1 MDVSR
6 MFSSLLSSVGGI
18 VWAVILLVLA
28 FVVASIVKGMIVG
41 LLQKTKLNQI
51 EGSKDLITYIGKFTY
66 LFVFLLFIPGIFS
79 SLGVGTIAN
88 PISSFLNVV
97 WGYLPNI
104 VAAVVILIAGAMI
117 AKLVRELLVPLFKKL
132 KIDELQQKAG
142 IEVKEDAKLSSTL
155 AYVVYVL
162 IIIPVIVAALQALRI
177 SVITQPAVAMLDK
190 VISFVPNI
198 VVTLVLILVGTRV
211 GRFAGQLVS
220 KLIASSG
227 VDAQIRKLIGD
238 KVPKFVFSDTVG
250 MIVRIVLDVFF
261 IVEGISVLKLDVLTG
276 IGTTMIA
283 YMPNVLA
290 AVLIL
295 IGAFLLSIAAE
306 KGMEKNG
313 LKDYAVIT
321 RVAIMVVAAFMVL
334 NQLGIASTI
343 VNYAF
348 IIITTAIGVAFA
360 ISFGVGGRSF
370 AARMLDKLGDK
381 IEKKDKEEK

>member
-1 MDVSR
+1 MDVSKI
-6 MFSSLLSSVGGI
+6 FSSLLNGLGGI
-18 VWAVILLVLA
+18 VWAVILLILA
-28 FVVASIVKGMIVG
+28 FVVASIVKGMVVG
-41 LLQKTKLNQI
+41 LMQKTKLNQV
-51 EGSKDLITYIGKFTY
+51 EGSNDLITYVGKFTY
-66 LFVFLLFIPGIFS
+66 LFVFLLFVPGIFS
-79 SLGVGTIAN
+79 AIGVGTIAN

-104 VAAVVILIAGAMI
+104 VAAIVILIAGTMI
-117 AKLVRELLVPLFKKL
+117 AKLVRELLVPLFR
-132 KIDELQQKAG
+132 KIHVDELQQKAG
-142 IEVKEDAKLSSTL
+142 IEVKEDAKLSNTL

-162 IIIPVIVAALQALRI
+162 IIIPVVVAALQALKI

-190 VISFVPNI
+190 VIAFVPDI
-198 VVTLVLILVGTRV
+198 VVALVLILLGTRV
-211 GRFAGQLVS
+211 ARFAGQLVS

-227 VDAQIRKLIGD
+227 VDAQIRKMIGD

-250 MIVRIVLDVFF
+250 MIVKIVLDVFF
-261 IVEGISVLKLDVLTG
+261 VVEGVSVLKLDVLTG
-276 IGTTMIA
+276 VGTTMIS

-306 KGMEKNG
+306 KAMEKNG
-313 LKDYAVIT
+313 LKAYAAVT
-321 RVAIMVVAAFMVL
+321 RIAIMVVAVFMVL

-348 IIITTAIGVAFA
+348 IIILTAIGVAFA

-381 IEKKDKEEK
+381 IEEKDKEDK

>member
-1 MDVSR
+1 MD
-6 MFSSLLSSVGGI
+6 FSKILTSLINGVGNV
-18 VWAVILLVLA
+18 VWAAVLLVLA
-28 FVVASIVKGMIVG
+28 FVVSSIVKGLIVG
-41 LLQKTKLNQI
+41 LLNKTKLKNY
-51 EGSKDLITYIGKFTY
+51 EESNGMITYVGKLTY
-66 LFVFLLFIPGIFS
+66 LFVFLLFIPGIFTT
-79 SLGVGTIAN
+79 LGVGTIAN

-104 VAAVVILIAGAMI
+104 VAAVVILIAGTMI
-117 AKLVRELLVPLFKKL
+117 AKLVRELLVPLFQKL
-132 KIDELQQKAG
+132 HVDELQQKAG
-142 IEVKEDAKLSSTL
+142 IEVKEDGKFSTTL

-190 VISFVPNI
+190 VLAFLPDI
-198 VVTLVLILVGTRV
+198 VVAIVLILVGTRV
-211 GRFAGQLVS
+211 AKFAGQLVR

-250 MIVRIVLDVFF
+250 LIVRIVLDVFF
-261 IVEGISVLKLDVLTG
+261 VVEGIRVLRLDVLTN
-276 IGTTMIA
+276 IGATMIA
-283 YMPNVLA
+283 YLPNVLA
-290 AVLIL
+290 SVLIL
-295 IGAFLLSIAAE
+295 IGAFLLAAAAE

-321 RVAIMVVAAFMVL
+321 RIAILVVAGFMVL

-348 IIITTAIGVAFA
+348 IIILTAIGVAFA

-381 IEKKDKEEK
+381 IEKKDGEEK

>member
-51 EGSKDLITYIGKFTY
+51 EGSKDLIAYIGKFTY
-66 LFVFLLFIPGIFS
+66 LFVFLLFIPGIFG

-104 VAAVVILIAGAMI
+104 VAAIVILIAGTMI
-117 AKLVRELLVPLFKKL
+117 AKLVRELLVPLFRKL

-198 VVTLVLILVGTRV
+198 VVTLILILVGTRV

-381 IEKKDKEEK
+381 IEKKDEDK

>member
-1 MDVSR
+1 MD
-6 MFSSLLSSVGGI
+6 FSKILTSLINGVGNV
-18 VWAVILLVLA
+18 VWAAVLLVLA
-28 FVVASIVKGMIVG
+28 FVVSSIVKGLIVG
-41 LLQKTKLNQI
+41 LLNKTKLKNY
-51 EGSKDLITYIGKFTY
+51 EESNGMITYVGKLTY
-66 LFVFLLFIPGIFS
+66 LFVFLLFIPGIFTT
-79 SLGVGTIAN
+79 LGVGTIAN

-104 VAAVVILIAGAMI
+104 VAAVVILIAGTMI
-117 AKLVRELLVPLFKKL
+117 AKLVRELLVPLFQKL
-132 KIDELQQKAG
+132 HVDELQQKAG
-142 IEVKEDAKLSSTL
+142 IEVKEDGKFSTTL

-190 VISFVPNI
+190 VLAFLPDI
-198 VVTLVLILVGTRV
+198 VVAIVLILVGTRV
-211 GRFAGQLVS
+211 AKFAGQLVR

-250 MIVRIVLDVFF
+250 LIVRIVLDVFF
-261 IVEGISVLKLDVLTG
+261 VVEGIRVLRLDVLTN
-276 IGTTMIA
+276 IGATMIA
-283 YMPNVLA
+283 YLPNVLA
-290 AVLIL
+290 SVLIL
-295 IGAFLLSIAAE
+295 IGAFLLAAAAE

-321 RVAIMVVAAFMVL
+321 RIAILVVAGFMVL

-348 IIITTAIGVAFA
+348 IIILTAIGVAFA

-370 AARMLDKLGDK
+370 AARMLDKLGNK
-381 IEKKDKEEK
+381 IEEKDKEGK

>member
-1 MDVSR
+1 MDVSKI
-6 MFSSLLSSVGGI
+6 FSSLLNGLGGI
-18 VWAVILLVLA
+18 VWAVILLILA
-28 FVVASIVKGMIVG
+28 FVVASIVKGMVVG
-41 LLQKTKLNQI
+41 LMQKTKLNQV
-51 EGSKDLITYIGKFTY
+51 EGSNDLITYVGKFTY
-66 LFVFLLFIPGIFS
+66 LFVFLLFVPGIFS
-79 SLGVGTIAN
+79 AIGVGTIAN
-88 PISSFLNVV
+88 PISSFRNVV

-104 VAAVVILIAGAMI
+104 VAAIVILIAGTMI
-117 AKLVRELLVPLFKKL
+117 AKLVRELLVPLFR
-132 KIDELQQKAG
+132 KIHVDELQQKAG
-142 IEVKEDAKLSSTL
+142 IEVKEDAKLSNTL

-162 IIIPVIVAALQALRI
+162 IIIPVVVAALQALKI

-190 VISFVPNI
+190 VIAFVPDI
-198 VVTLVLILVGTRV
+198 VVALVLILLGTRV
-211 GRFAGQLVS
+211 ARFAGQLVS

-227 VDAQIRKLIGD
+227 VDAQIRKMIGD

-250 MIVRIVLDVFF
+250 MIVKIVLDVFF
-261 IVEGISVLKLDVLTG
+261 VVEGVSVLKLDVLTG
-276 IGTTMIA
+276 VGTTMIA

-306 KGMEKNG
+306 KAMEKNG
-313 LKDYAVIT
+313 LKAYAAVT
-321 RVAIMVVAAFMVL
+321 RIAIMVVAVFMVL

-348 IIITTAIGVAFA
+348 IIILTAIGVAFA

-381 IEKKDKEEK
+381 IEEKDKEDK

>member
-1 MDVSR
+1 MDVSKI
-6 MFSSLLSSVGGI
+6 FSSLLNGLGGI
-18 VWAVILLVLA
+18 VWAVILLILA
-28 FVVASIVKGMIVG
+28 FVVASIVKGMVVG
-41 LLQKTKLNQI
+41 LMQKTKLNQV
-51 EGSKDLITYIGKFTY
+51 EGSNDLITYVGTFTY
-66 LFVFLLFIPGIFS
+66 LFVFLLFVPGIFS
-79 SLGVGTIAN
+79 AIGVGTIAN

-104 VAAVVILIAGAMI
+104 VAAIVILIAGTMI
-117 AKLVRELLVPLFKKL
+117 AKLVRELLVPLFR
-132 KIDELQQKAG
+132 KIHVDELQQKAG
-142 IEVKEDAKLSSTL
+142 IEVKEDAKLSNTL

-162 IIIPVIVAALQALRI
+162 IIIPVVVAALQALKI

-190 VISFVPNI
+190 VIAFVPDI
-198 VVTLVLILVGTRV
+198 VVALVLILLGTRV
-211 GRFAGQLVS
+211 ARFAGQLVS

-227 VDAQIRKLIGD
+227 VDAQIRKMIGD

-250 MIVRIVLDVFF
+250 MIVKIVLDVFF
-261 IVEGISVLKLDVLTG
+261 VVEGVSVLKLDVLTG
-276 IGTTMIA
+276 VGTTMIS

-306 KGMEKNG
+306 KAMEKNG
-313 LKDYAVIT
+313 LKAYAAVT
-321 RVAIMVVAAFMVL
+321 RIAIMVVAVFMVL

-348 IIITTAIGVAFA
+348 IIILTAIGVAFA

-381 IEKKDKEEK
+381 IEEKDKEDK

>member
-1 MDVSR
+1 MDVSKI
-6 MFSSLLSSVGGI
+6 FSSLLNGLGGI
-18 VWAVILLVLA
+18 VWAVILLILA
-28 FVVASIVKGMIVG
+28 FVVASIVKGMVVG
-41 LLQKTKLNQI
+41 LMQKTKLNQV
-51 EGSKDLITYIGKFTY
+51 EGSNDLITYVGKFTY
-66 LFVFLLFIPGIFS
+66 LFVFLLFVPGIFS
-79 SLGVGTIAN
+79 AIGVGTIAN

-104 VAAVVILIAGAMI
+104 VAAIVILIAGTMI
-117 AKLVRELLVPLFKKL
+117 AKLVRELLVPLFR
-132 KIDELQQKAG
+132 KIHVDELQQKAG
-142 IEVKEDAKLSSTL
+142 IEVKEDAKLSNTL

-162 IIIPVIVAALQALRI
+162 IIIPVVVAALQALKI

-190 VISFVPNI
+190 VIAFVPDI
-198 VVTLVLILVGTRV
+198 VVALVLILLGTRV
-211 GRFAGQLVS
+211 ARFAGQLVS

-227 VDAQIRKLIGD
+227 VDAQIRKMIGD

-250 MIVRIVLDVFF
+250 MIVKIVLDVFF
-261 IVEGISVLKLDVLTG
+261 VVEGVSVLKLDVLTG
-276 IGTTMIA
+276 VGTTMIA

-306 KGMEKNG
+306 KAMEKNG
-313 LKDYAVIT
+313 LKAYAAVT
-321 RVAIMVVAAFMVL
+321 RIAIMVVAVFMVL

-348 IIITTAIGVAFA
+348 IIILTAIGVAFA

-381 IEKKDKEEK
+381 IEEKDKEDK

>member
-1 MDVSR
+1 MDFSKIL
-6 MFSSLLSSVGGI
+6 SSLINGVGNV
-18 VWAVILLVLA
+18 VWAAVLLVLA
-28 FVVASIVKGMIVG
+28 FVVSSIVKGLIVG
-41 LLQKTKLNQI
+41 LLNKTKLKNY
-51 EGSKDLITYIGKFTY
+51 EESNGLITYIGKLTY
-66 LFVFLLFIPGIFS
+66 LFVFLLFIPGIFAT
-79 SLGVGTIAN
+79 LGVGTIAN

-104 VAAVVILIAGAMI
+104 VAAIVILIAGTMI
-117 AKLVRELLVPLFKKL
+117 AKLVRELLVPLFQKL
-132 KIDELQQKAG
+132 RVDELQQKAG
-142 IEVKEDAKLSSTL
+142 IEVKEDGKLSATL

-190 VISFVPNI
+190 VLAFLPDI
-198 VVTLVLILVGTRV
+198 VVAIILILVGTRV
-211 GRFAGQLVS
+211 AKFAGQLVR

-250 MIVRIVLDVFF
+250 LIIRIVLDVFF
-261 IVEGISVLKLDVLTG
+261 VVEGIRVLRLDVLTN
-276 IGTTMIA
+276 IGATMIA
-283 YMPNVLA
+283 YLPNVLA
-290 AVLIL
+290 SVLIL
-295 IGAFLLSIAAE
+295 IGAFLLAAAAE

-321 RVAIMVVAAFMVL
+321 RIAILVVAGFMVL

-348 IIITTAIGVAFA
+348 IIILTAIGVAFA
-360 ISFGVGGRSF
+360 ISFGVGGRNF

-381 IEKKDKEEK
+381 IEEKDKEDK

>member
-51 EGSKDLITYIGKFTY
+51 EGSKDLIAYIGKFTY
-66 LFVFLLFIPGIFS
+66 LFVFLLFIPGIFG

-104 VAAVVILIAGAMI
+104 VAAIVILIAGTMI
-117 AKLVRELLVPLFKKL
+117 AKLVRELLVPLFRKL

-162 IIIPVIVAALQALRI
+162 IFIPVIVAALQALRI

-198 VVTLVLILVGTRV
+198 VVTLILILVGTRV

-381 IEKKDKEEK
+381 IEKKDEDK

>member
-1 MDVSR
+1 MD
-6 MFSSLLSSVGGI
+6 FSKILTSLINGVGNV
-18 VWAVILLVLA
+18 VWAAVLLVLA
-28 FVVASIVKGMIVG
+28 FVVSSIVKGLIVG
-41 LLQKTKLNQI
+41 LLNKTKLKNY
-51 EGSKDLITYIGKFTY
+51 EESNGMITYVGKITY
-66 LFVFLLFIPGIFS
+66 LFVFLLFIPGIFTT
-79 SLGVGTIAN
+79 LGVGTIAN

-104 VAAVVILIAGAMI
+104 VAAVVILIAGTMI
-117 AKLVRELLVPLFKKL
+117 AKLVRELLVPLFRKL
-132 KIDELQQKAG
+132 RVDELQQKAG
-142 IEVKEDAKLSSTL
+142 IEVKEDGKFSTTL

-190 VISFVPNI
+190 VLAFLPDI
-198 VVTLVLILVGTRV
+198 VVAIVLILVGTRV
-211 GRFAGQLVS
+211 AKFAGQLVR

-250 MIVRIVLDVFF
+250 LIVRIVLDVFF
-261 IVEGISVLKLDVLTG
+261 VVEGIRVLRLDVLTN
-276 IGTTMIA
+276 IGATMIA
-283 YMPNVLA
+283 YLPNVLA
-290 AVLIL
+290 SVLIL
-295 IGAFLLSIAAE
+295 IGAFLLAAAAE

-321 RVAIMVVAAFMVL
+321 RIAILVVAGFMVL

-348 IIITTAIGVAFA
+348 IIILTAIGVAFA

-381 IEKKDKEEK
+381 IEEKDKEDK

>member
-6 MFSSLLSSVGGI
+6 MFSSLLNGIGGI

-28 FVVASIVKGMIVG
+28 FVVASIVKGMVVG

-51 EGSKDLITYIGKFTY
+51 EGSKDLIAYVGKFTY
-66 LFVFLLFIPGIFS
+66 LFVFLLFIPGIFT

-88 PISSFLNVV
+88 PISSLLNVV

-104 VAAVVILIAGAMI
+104 VAAIVILIAGTMI
-117 AKLVRELLVPLFKKL
+117 AKLVRELLVPLFQKL

-142 IEVKEDAKLSSTL
+142 IEVKEDAKLSTTL

-190 VISFVPNI
+190 VIAFVPNI

-250 MIVRIVLDVFF
+250 LIVRIVLDVFF
-261 IVEGISVLKLDVLTG
+261 VVEGIRVLRLDVLTN
-276 IGTTMIA
+276 IGATMIA
-283 YMPNVLA
+283 YLPNVLA
-290 AVLIL
+290 SVLIL
-295 IGAFLLSIAAE
+295 IGAFLLAAAAE

-313 LKDYAVIT
+313 LKDYAGIT
-321 RVAIMVVAAFMVL
+321 RIAILVVAGFMVL

-348 IIITTAIGVAFA
+348 IIILTAVGVAFA

-381 IEKKDKEEK
+381 IEEKDKEEK

>member
-1 MDVSR
+1 MD
-6 MFSSLLSSVGGI
+6 FSKILTSLINGVGNV
-18 VWAVILLVLA
+18 VWAAVLLVLA
-28 FVVASIVKGMIVG
+28 FVVSSIVKGLIVG
-41 LLQKTKLNQI
+41 LLNKTKLKNY
-51 EGSKDLITYIGKFTY
+51 EESNGMITYVGKITY
-66 LFVFLLFIPGIFS
+66 LFVFLLFIPGIFTT
-79 SLGVGTIAN
+79 LGVGTIAN

-104 VAAVVILIAGAMI
+104 VAAVVILIAGTMI
-117 AKLVRELLVPLFKKL
+117 AKLVRELLVPLFRKL
-132 KIDELQQKAG
+132 HVDELQQKAG
-142 IEVKEDAKLSSTL
+142 IEVKEDGKFSTTL

-190 VISFVPNI
+190 VLAFLPDI
-198 VVTLVLILVGTRV
+198 VVAIVLILVGTRV
-211 GRFAGQLVS
+211 AKFAGQLVR

-250 MIVRIVLDVFF
+250 LIVRIVLDVFF
-261 IVEGISVLKLDVLTG
+261 VVEGIRVLRLDVLTN
-276 IGTTMIA
+276 IGATMIA
-283 YMPNVLA
+283 YLPNVLA
-290 AVLIL
+290 SVLIL
-295 IGAFLLSIAAE
+295 IGAFLLAAAAE

-321 RVAIMVVAAFMVL
+321 RIAILVVAGFMVL

-348 IIITTAIGVAFA
+348 IIILTAIGVAFA

-381 IEKKDKEEK
+381 IEEKDKEDK

>member
-1 MDVSR
+1 M
-6 MFSSLLSSVGGI
+6 
-18 VWAVILLVLA
+18 WAAVLLVLA
-28 FVVASIVKGMIVG
+28 FVVSSIVKGLIVG
-41 LLQKTKLNQI
+41 LLNKTKLKNY
-51 EGSKDLITYIGKFTY
+51 EESNGMITYVGKITY
-66 LFVFLLFIPGIFS
+66 LFVFLLFIPGIFTT
-79 SLGVGTIAN
+79 LGVGTIAN

-104 VAAVVILIAGAMI
+104 VAAVVILIAGTMI
-117 AKLVRELLVPLFKKL
+117 AKLVRELLVPLFRKL
-132 KIDELQQKAG
+132 RVDELQQKAG
-142 IEVKEDAKLSSTL
+142 IEVKEDGKFSTTL

-190 VISFVPNI
+190 VLAFLPDI
-198 VVTLVLILVGTRV
+198 VVAIVLILVGTRV
-211 GRFAGQLVS
+211 AKFAGQLVR

-250 MIVRIVLDVFF
+250 LIVRIVLDVFF
-261 IVEGISVLKLDVLTG
+261 VVEGIRVLRLDVLTN
-276 IGTTMIA
+276 IGATMIA
-283 YMPNVLA
+283 YLPNVLA
-290 AVLIL
+290 SVLIL
-295 IGAFLLSIAAE
+295 IGAFLLAAAAE

-321 RVAIMVVAAFMVL
+321 RIAILVVAGFMVL

-348 IIITTAIGVAFA
+348 IIILTAIGVAFA

-381 IEKKDKEEK
+381 IEEKDKEDK